1 MIDVALQNNQNV
13 CSTILKYA
21 SVSVLGTRTCSSQS
35 PERFPK
41 MAPECGLL
49 ILWYVTYHSSLHF
62 EWWPWIK
69 VLL

>member
-21 SVSVLGTRTCSSQS
+21 VSILGTRTCSSQS

-41 MAPECGLL
+41 MAPEPVWAPDPVVCD
-49 ILWYVTYHSSLHF
+49 ISF
-62 EWWPWIK
+62 IFAF
-69 VLL
+69 